1 MTMCTSGNGG
11 SVGQLRQT
19 LISSLRPVLRVA
31 LAPRFLLR
39 EHSHLLG
46 ISSQC
51 VLGTLPNKSWE
62 TKRRCDMF
70 VIHKESVVC
79 LMTFMTSSRETL
91 VVSGA
96 TDAVWNG
103 ELSHPDSTCFKLA
116 FHVLQRFQAWTRDLA
131 LCYDLPGISKRLEY
145 DLAMQG
151 GELKRELCNASS
163 R

>member
-96 TDAVWNG
+96 TDA
-103 ELSHPDSTCFKLA
+103 
-116 FHVLQRFQAWTRDLA
+116 RFQAWTRDLA